1 VNSGEHF
8 SESFFTCTPNK
19 HYLTQNEVLMKT
31 SHTFGIQF
39 ITRTTKYEKDI
50 GKVYARITV
59 DKARVEISLKK
70 SIPLDDWNKGKG
82 CAKGSNPNAKLLNT
96 YLGQIQA
103 RLTECYRKLQLN
115 NEIITPQL
123 IKQHF
128 WGDDPNQHTLKELID
143 YHDYS
148 QFPKLSKGTIRNY
161 GVTRRYIVSF
171 LEKNLSTT
179 DIYLSKIDFKFIS
192 DFDFFLRTVKPDD
205 HNQPMG
211 NNGLMKHMQ
220 RLRKILKL
228 GIRLE
233 WMHKNPFD
241 AYDLK
246 FEKTERGFLTSFE
259 LETIEKKEIKTKR
272 LEYIRDLFV
281 FSCYTGLSY
290 IDAINLPLSALTI
303 GIDGQIWISTRR
315 EKTNTPIKIP
325 ILPKALEIIEKYKT
339 DPRSIN
345 RGKIFPLISNQKV
358 NSFLKEVA
366 ILCELE
372 KRLTFHLA
380 RHTFA
385 TTITLSNGVPI
396 ETVSKLLGHRSIATT
411 QIYAKVLENKISD
424 DMSKLKEKLFNNN
437 SKEKKT
443 QRVS

>member
-1 VNSGEHF
+1 
-8 SESFFTCTPNK
+8 
-19 HYLTQNEVLMKT
+19 MKT
-31 SHTFGIQF
+31 SHTFGVQF
-39 ITRTTKYEKDI
+39 ITRINKHERSI

-70 SIPLDDWNKGKG
+70 SIPLNDWNKGKG

-96 YLGQIQA
+96 YLGQVQA
-103 RLTECYRKLQLN
+103 RLTECYRELQLK
-115 NEIITPQL
+115 NELITPLL

-128 WGDDPNQHTLKELID
+128 WGDDPNKHTLKELID

-148 QFPKLSKGTIRNY
+148 QFSKLSNGTIRNY
-161 GVTRRYIVSF
+161 GVTRRYIFAF
-171 LEKNLSTT
+171 LEKKLLTS

-192 DFDFFLRTVKPDD
+192 DFDFFLRTVKPEDS
-205 HNQPMG
+205 NQPMG

-233 WMHKNPFD
+233 WMQKNPFD
-241 AYDLK
+241 AYELR
-246 FEKTERGFLTSFE
+246 FEKTERGFLTSLE
-259 LETIEKKEIKTKR
+259 LEIIEKKKIKSER

-290 IDAINLPLSALTI
+290 IDAINLPLSAMTI
-303 GIDGQIWISTRR
+303 GIDGQIWISTHR
-315 EKTNTPIKIP
+315 EKTKTPLKIP

-358 NSFLKEVA
+358 NSFLKEIAVV
-366 ILCELE
+366 CGLE

-424 DMSKLKEKLFNNN
+424 DMSRLKEKLSNN
-437 SKEKKT
+437 SKENKHG
-443 QRVS
+443 VG